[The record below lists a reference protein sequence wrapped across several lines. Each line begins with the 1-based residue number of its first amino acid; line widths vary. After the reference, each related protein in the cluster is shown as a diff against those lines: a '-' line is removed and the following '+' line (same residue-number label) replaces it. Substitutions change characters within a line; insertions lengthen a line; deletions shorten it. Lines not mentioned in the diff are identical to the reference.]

1 MTLKE
6 ALRQVLRKE
15 LDKSADELD
24 AAWSHYYRTGRNY
37 FDRQKIKKLEQEH
50 DAIRALLND
59 KEQA

>member
-6 ALRQVLRKE
+6 ALRQILRKE

-24 AAWSHYYRTGRNY
+24 AAWSHYHRTGRSY
-37 FDRQKIKKLEQEH
+37 FDLQKIKKLEQEQ
-50 DAIRALLND
+50 DAIKALLND